1 MAQYLIDK
9 GEHNGLYKINN
20 FKNNNYTVIKLYMF
34 LTHHTHTSTEGM

>member
-20 FKNNNYTVIKLYMF
+20 LKNNNYTVIKLYMF